1 MNKLMIKLIAAALA
15 FSFPLMGVADHNT
28 EEALHNRT
36 APVGTLNVS
45 TDGTQPSA
53 AAEPRDM
60 VSQFTTP
67 PVWHVMELERR
78 AHPW

>member
-1 MNKLMIKLIAAALA
+1 MIKLIAAALA